1 MVKRENEKY
10 DFQIV
15 HHYIDL
21 TELTLNK
28 LPVSSLVFLFKLSDL
43 TVWLSDCPTKEME
56 VSQSAEPGWFR
67 TSSQALQQPE
77 EGKDWNTYFQYEAHK
92 NLLKEL
98 PEDQEE
104 WKIFVRIIQNPI
116 GCVLLL

>member
-1 MVKRENEKY
+1 MVKRESEKY

-21 TELTLNK
+21 TDLTLR
-28 LPVSSLVFLFKLSDL
+28 VSYSIIDWCLFNYL
-43 TVWLSDCPTKEME
+43 TVWLKEME
-56 VSQSAEPGWFR
+56 VSPSPEPGWFGR
-67 TSSQALQQPE
+67 SQAIQQPE

-104 WKIFVRIIQNPI
+104 
-116 GCVLLL
+116 

>member
-1 MVKRENEKY
+1 MKRESEKY

-28 LPVSSLVFLFKLSDL
+28 LPVSSLMFLVK
-43 TVWLSDCPTKEME
+43 TVWLSDCPVKEVD
-56 VSQSAEPGWFR
+56 VSQTGEPGWFGR
-67 TSSQALQQPE
+67 SSQALQQPE

-104 WKIFVRIIQNPI
+104 
-116 GCVLLL
+116 